1 MKTEQIKVGDRIRVK
16 KEVSHNQVDAL
27 GIHRDVEFVGTV
39 ERINGQIIITDNPA
53 MVNVKH
59 VVEILK

>member
-1 MKTEQIKVGDRIRVK
+1 MKPDQIKVGDRIRVK
-16 KEVSHNQVDAL
+16 KESSHNLLDCHGVS
-27 GIHRDVEFVGTV
+27 RDLEFTGTV